1 MAERR
6 SSAIRPNDS
15 PLTLLRGPGLLAS
28 MRTTLVLSASLTLLA
43 LAGGC
48 NRGEPAATPATPGP
62 AAVAPATPP
71 GAAAVAPA
79 APGSSA
85 AALPSAATAAP
96 LAAAPAAGGTPTRYG
111 APLSAAPAITVQA
124 VLADPKQYDDKDIK
138 LTGQVGG
145 VCQNKGCWMTVGT
158 GEPGAASIRV
168 RFKDYAFF
176 VPRDCIGKTAVV
188 EGRFKL
194 TTLSVAEA
202 QHYADDAAKAGAAP
216 KKITAPQATLAM
228 MATGVELL

>member
-1 MAERR
+1 
-6 SSAIRPNDS
+6 
-15 PLTLLRGPGLLAS
+15 

-48 NRGEPAATPATPGP
+48 NRGEPTAAPAAAAPASPSPSAATPA
-62 AAVAPATPP
+62 AAPSPSAASAAT
-71 GAAAVAPA
+71 AAAVPS
-79 APGSSA
+79 PTA
-85 AALPSAATAAP
+85 AALPNAATAAP
-96 LAAAPAAGGTPTRYG
+96 LAAAPAAAEPAAGTPTKFG
-111 APLSAAPAITVQA
+111 TPLSAAPALTAQA

-138 LTGQVGG
+138 LTGQVSG
-145 VCQNKGCWMTVGT
+145 VCQNKGCWMTIGT

>member
-1 MAERR
+1 
-6 SSAIRPNDS
+6 
-15 PLTLLRGPGLLAS
+15 
-28 MRTTLVLSASLTLLA
+28 MRTTLVLTVSLLSLMA
-43 LAGGC
+43 AC
-48 NRGEPAATPATPGP
+48 SRGESLLVPAASAAPPAPVAAAK
-62 AAVAPATPP
+62 AAVPAKF
-71 GAAAVAPA
+71 
-79 APGSSA
+79 
-85 AALPSAATAAP
+85 
-96 LAAAPAAGGTPTRYG
+96 G
-111 APLSAAPAITVQA
+111 APLSAKPVLTAQA
-124 VLADPKQYDDKDIK
+124 VLADPKKYDDQDIK

-145 VCQNKGCWMTVGT
+145 VCQQKGCWMTIGT

>member
-1 MAERR
+1 
-6 SSAIRPNDS
+6 
-15 PLTLLRGPGLLAS
+15 
-28 MRTTLVLSASLTLLA
+28 
-43 LAGGC
+43 
-48 NRGEPAATPATPGP
+48 
-62 AAVAPATPP
+62 
-71 GAAAVAPA
+71 
-79 APGSSA
+79 
-85 AALPSAATAAP
+85 
-96 LAAAPAAGGTPTRYG
+96 
-111 APLSAAPAITVQA
+111 APLSAAPALTAQA

-138 LTGQVGG
+138 LTGQVSG
-145 VCQNKGCWMTVGT
+145 VCQNKGCWMTIGT